1 MRIKVGDVVK
11 VVAGDD
17 KGQTGKVIR
26 VIRDKD
32 RVVVE
37 GVSKVHKHVKRSQK
51 NPQGGRLSMETPIH
65 VSNVML
71 VAPNGETT
79 RIGVRKTADGGK
91 ERFARNG
98 GASLGSIAPPKK
110 KKAAAA
116 KK

>member
-51 NPQGGRLSMETPIH
+51 NPQGGRLS
-65 VSNVML
+65 
-71 VAPNGETT
+71 
-79 RIGVRKTADGGK
+79 K
-91 ERFARNG
+91 
-98 GASLGSIAPPKK
+98 
-110 KKAAAA
+110 
-116 KK
+116 